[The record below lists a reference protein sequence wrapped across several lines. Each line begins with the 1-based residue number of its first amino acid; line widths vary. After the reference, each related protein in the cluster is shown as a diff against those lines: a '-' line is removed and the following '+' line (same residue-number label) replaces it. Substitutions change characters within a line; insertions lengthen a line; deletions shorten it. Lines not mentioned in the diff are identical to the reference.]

1 MMNKICQKM
10 KDVAL
15 LSVIMTI
22 VLALSIVL
30 TTIFGVNYAATVKDQ
45 NTLTVTVNRYFYDN
59 NLDDVFNVKGCRGS
73 AFTVPDK
80 STLLY

>member
-1 MMNKICQKM
+1 MASIKTLFVDGSFTGALVYVNEK
-10 KDVAL
+10 VASYMVSSRFFAQEFENEWAGKRIYL
-15 LSVIMTI
+15 V
-22 VLALSIVL
+22 V
-30 TTIFGVNYAATVKDQ
+30 
-45 NTLTVTVNRYFYDN
+45 DN